1 MRMCVHKQP
10 CRCTPASTSRVFL
23 GMRAG
28 AFVCVHPRVVLGG
41 LDAWV
46 GLGVST
52 RAASPWDTLEPGG
65 VCVPVF
71 GCLCEFH

>member
-1 MRMCVHKQP
+1 
-10 CRCTPASTSRVFL
+10 
-23 GMRAG
+23 MRAG